1 MFIKKKNMSNICAKK
16 VTRNK
21 TLKTIF
27 TLECIIPLWL
37 NVNPY
42 ACTVHEHCCTAK
54 GAPSSNFAGQTKK
67 ELKVLLMAA
76 FNL

>member
-1 MFIKKKNMSNICAKK
+1 MSNTCAKK

-37 NVNPY
+37 NVNPS
-42 ACTVHEHCCTAK
+42 ACTEHETNTAAQQREPPVPTLLDK
-54 GAPSSNFAGQTKK
+54 PRKLN
-67 ELKVLLMAA
+67 VLLMAA